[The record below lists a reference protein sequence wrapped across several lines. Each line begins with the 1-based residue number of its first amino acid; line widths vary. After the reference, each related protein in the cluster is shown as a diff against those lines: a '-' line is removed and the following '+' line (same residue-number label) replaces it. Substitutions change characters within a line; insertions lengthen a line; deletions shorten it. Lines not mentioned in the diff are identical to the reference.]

1 LPKNLVTNVP
11 TNPAIP
17 PTAVEILKRSAY
29 ALTIF
34 SNEAIE
40 TLGLFLKRGVP
51 YLKCF
56 ASDKDRPAK
65 PEEIVR
71 QLYIKKLIEEY
82 GYPKDRI
89 AVEKP
94 VYFGSAV
101 HEKAA
106 DIVISQKDDP
116 ETAYIIVEVKKP
128 KRTDGVEQLKSYC
141 NAEGSPIGVWT
152 NGGQLVALH
161 REEPNVFRA
170 LSDIPAAHQ
179 TLSDLLAERWTI
191 DDLTRE
197 NKLVK
202 ERMTLKSLILDMENL
217 VLANA
222 GVDAFDEVFKL
233 IYAKLYDEWNA
244 ARGGTKKRYLEFRIG
259 GATPAEFYEKVD
271 RLLQAAK
278 KQWPG
283 VFVEGEKIELSP
295 GHLITG
301 GSFLE
306 DVKLFNSNLQIIDEA
321 FEYLAVEVGKG
332 KKGQYFT
339 PRHVIDMCVKMLNP
353 TVDEYMIDTAAGSCG
368 FTVHSIFHVWGSQ
381 FSARGPTD

>member
-1 LPKNLVTNVP
+1 VP
-11 TNPAIP
+11 TNSGVP
-17 PTAVEILKRSAY
+17 PTAAEILKRSAY

-34 SNEAIE
+34 NNKAIE

-51 YLKCF
+51 YLKCL

-71 QLYIKKLIEEY
+71 QLYIKKLIEDY
-82 GYPKDRI
+82 GYPKNRI

-106 DIVISQKDDP
+106 DIVICQKDDP
-116 ETAYIIVEVKKP
+116 ETAYIIIEVKKP

-244 ARGGTKKRYLEFRIG
+244 ARGGVKKRYLEFRIG
-259 GATPAEFYEKVD
+259 GATP
-271 RLLQAAK
+271 
-278 KQWPG
+278 
-283 VFVEGEKIELSP
+283 
-295 GHLITG
+295 
-301 GSFLE
+301 
-306 DVKLFNSNLQIIDEA
+306 
-321 FEYLAVEVGKG
+321 
-332 KKGQYFT
+332 
-339 PRHVIDMCVKMLNP
+339 
-353 TVDEYMIDTAAGSCG
+353 
-368 FTVHSIFHVWGSQ
+368 
-381 FSARGPTD
+381 